1 MDQVEVEEQARC
13 LHNPVAQE
21 IHLVQLRLKV
31 LLVVQVSMSMEEH
44 DQVVVVELLR
54 QVKMEQAEHIPFLV
68 HLNLD

>member
-1 MDQVEVEEQARC
+1 
-13 LHNPVAQE
+13 VAQE

-31 LLVVQVSMSMEEH
+31 LLVVQVSMSMEEQ